1 MREFTPPPITT
12 KDTLGEVRLDY
23 AFQIELELEERHK
36 SRTARGARIY
46 QGILGGR
53 VRGPRLAGAV
63 YTQGH
68 GEYGLARADGVVDLH
83 TQLVLNVDGEWIFVR
98 HHGYERPDG
107 YIRVA
112 AYIDADL
119 RGKHAELNNS
129 VFIATGEL
137 SIDGRR
143 IVFTYSEAV

>member
-12 KDTLGEVRLDY
+12 KDKLGEVALNY
-23 AFQIELELEERHK
+23 AFQIELELEERHT
-36 SRTARGARIY
+36 SRTSRGKRIY
-46 QGILGGR
+46 QGIAGGR
-53 VRGPRLAGAV
+53 VRGPTLSGAV

-68 GEYGLARADGVVDLH
+68 GEYGLARADGVIDLNTH
-83 TQLVLNVDGEWIFVR
+83 FTLNVDGEWIYVR

-107 YIRVA
+107 YVRVA

-129 VFIATGEL
+129 VFIATGEP
-137 SIDGRR
+137 SADGRR
-143 IVFTYSEAV
+143 IVFTYYEAA